1 MATSRGNGMKLMIR
15 NSGHYLNRTVMFT
28 AMSMMLVFSSLS
40 LAQPAVADESSNM
53 PTEQVGIPAEDN
65 QPREGSAEAL
75 NHWLDDKL
83 SRINGVLAQVLF
95 WDVTFGQ
102 LKSLVPDAQG
112 QPVLQG
118 PEIPFVIAFLVFGA
132 VFFTFWHGLINIRA
146 FKHAID
152 VVRGKFDRPE
162 DVGEITHFRALTSAL
177 SATVGLGNIAGVAIA
192 VRMGGPGA
200 VFWMMILAVFGM
212 TAKFHECT
220 LAQMFRRRNADG
232 SISGGPMFYLH
243 EGLRQVHPLLG
254 GLGKFLAI
262 LFAVMCIGGAL
273 GGGNMFQANQSFE
286 AFASAFKISGESR
299 ALVSQGFGIIMAGL
313 VAAVIIG
320 GIKRIGAATSR
331 IVPSMCG
338 LYVLASVIIIAVNF
352 REIPNVIVLIF
363 NSAFNPDAALGG
375 VIAVMIIGFQRAA
388 FSNEAG
394 LGSAAIAHAAAKTEE
409 PVREGI
415 VSLLGPFID
424 TIVICAM
431 TAMVVIITGA
441 YKDAPA
447 NVSGSAVTMHAFQEL
462 PGIGEWFP
470 YILSICII
478 LFAFSTMISWCYYG
492 ERAWDSLFGN
502 RSVIIFRILFV
513 VAVFIGAVIPLKA
526 VLNFSDLMI
535 LCMAFPNILGGL
547 ILAPMVKEKAK
558 DYWTRYKSGQMKP
571 TSNA

>member
-1 MATSRGNGMKLMIR
+1 MKLTIR
-15 NSGHYLNRTVMFT
+15 NSGYYLNRLVMFT
-28 AMSMMLVFSSLS
+28 AMSMVLVSGSLL
-40 LAQPAVADESSNM
+40 LAQPAVADKSSNT
-53 PTEQVGIPAEDN
+53 PTEQADIPAEDN
-65 QPREGSAEAL
+65 QSLEGSAETL
-75 NHWLDDKL
+75 NQWLDDKL
-83 SRINGVLAQVLF
+83 SSINAVLAQVLF

-102 LKSLVPDAQG
+102 LKSPVPDAQG

-243 EGLRQVHPLLG
+243 EGLRQVNPLLG

-262 LFAVMCIGGAL
+262 LFAIMCIGGAL

-286 AFASAFKISGESR
+286 AFASAFQVPGESR
-299 ALVSQGFGIIMAGL
+299 ALISQGFGIIMAGL

-338 LYVLASVIIIAVNF
+338 LYVLASVVIIAVNF
-352 REIPNVIVLIF
+352 REIPHVIALIF

-441 YKDAPA
+441 YKDAPSD
-447 NVSGSAVTMHAFQEL
+447 VSGSAVTMYAFQEL
-462 PGIGEWFP
+462 PGIGVWFP

-558 DYWTRYKSGQMKP
+558 DYWTRYKSGQMEP
-571 TSNA
+571 TSTS

>member
-1 MATSRGNGMKLMIR
+1 MKLMIR

-95 WDVTFGQ
+95 WDVTFDQ
-102 LKSLVPDAQG
+102 LKSQVPDAQG

-352 REIPNVIVLIF
+352 REIPNVIALIF

-447 NVSGSAVTMHAFQEL
+447 DVSGSAVTMHAFQEL